1 MTIYHFAVLAFY
13 HRSQLHT
20 STWADP
26 EHFMGVLIT
35 YFSLDFFFLV
45 INVFHRGP
53 YEPYSLLEGGPY
65 QYF

>member
-26 EHFMGVLIT
+26 EHFMGVQIT
-35 YFSLDFFFLV
+35 YFSSDFFCFSHQRISQRAV
-45 INVFHRGP
+45 VTHFSR
-53 YEPYSLLEGGPY
+53 GGPY